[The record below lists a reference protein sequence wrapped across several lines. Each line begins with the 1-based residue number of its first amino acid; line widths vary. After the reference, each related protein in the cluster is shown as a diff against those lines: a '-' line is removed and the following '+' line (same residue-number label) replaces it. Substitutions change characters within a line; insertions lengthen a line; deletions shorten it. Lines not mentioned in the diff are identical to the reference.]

1 MLTSLENAL
10 ITVFA
15 NITGLDP
22 NKGEIRL
29 AYEDNSAPSWGNTE
43 NGLSFYLTP
52 VSASI
57 DQDYEEKLV
66 STNDKFARTTYQ
78 TQVIDAELYF
88 YGPNCLELANKTRVL
103 IQKDDLRRP
112 LTSIKA
118 YPVLKTP
125 PARYVPYEFNK
136 QWWKRAD
143 MTLTFNWQ
151 TTLADEV
158 NKIKSANIIIKTEKG
173 ETRDVDITPN
183 TGS

>member
-1 MLTSLENAL
+1 MLTTLENAL
-10 ITVFA
+10 IEVFS
-15 NITGLDP
+15 NLTGLDP

-29 AYEDNSAPSWGNTE
+29 AYEDNSAPAWGNTE
-43 NGLSFYLTP
+43 NGLAFYLTP

-57 DQDYEEKLV
+57 DQDYEEELISV
-66 STNDKFARTTYQ
+66 EDKFTRKTYQ
-78 TQVIDAELYF
+78 TQVIEANLFF
-88 YGPNCLELANKTRVL
+88 YGPNCIELANKVRVL

-118 YPVLKTP
+118 FPVLKTS

-151 TTLADEV
+151 TILADEV

-173 ETRDVDITPN
+173 ETRDVITSN
-183 TGS
+183 TSG